1 MSSLMRSIEVDFE
14 VHQAI
19 ELERTGFD
27 DPPNSALRRLLKL
40 DPPDKPTVQKPVATD
55 GGKLWTKRGVEL
67 RDGTEL
73 RVKYSEVEAIGRVL
87 RGKLTFD
94 GSPFR
99 TPSAAVAA
107 VVERRRGSKVT
118 VNGWDYVYARR
129 PGEREW
135 RSLAQLRSRAA
146 LDAVAEKAMAVA
158 SAAKKPSSIPVL
170 GDQSYLG
177 YSD

>member
-40 DPPDKPTVQKPVATD
+40 GPPDQLAVQKPMTT
-55 GGKLWTKRGVEL
+55 GSGKLWTKRGVEL

-73 RVKYSEVEAIGRVL
+73 QVKYSEVEAIGRVL
-87 RGKLTFD
+87 EGKLTFN
-94 GSPFR
+94 GRPFK

-107 VVERRRGSKVT
+107 VVESRRGSKVT
-118 VNGWDYVYARR
+118 VNGWEYVYARR

-135 RSLAQLRSRAA
+135 RSLAQLRDRAA
-146 LDAVAEKAMAVA
+146 AR
-158 SAAKKPSSIPVL
+158 S
-170 GDQSYLG
+170 
-177 YSD
+177 

>member
-1 MSSLMRSIEVDFE
+1 MSTLMRSIEVDFE
-14 VHQAI
+14 VHKAI

-40 DPPDKPTVQKPVATD
+40 GPPDKPTVQKPVATD

-73 RVKYSEVEAIGRVL
+73 QVKYSEVEAIGRVL
-87 RGKLTFD
+87 QGKLTFD
-94 GSPFR
+94 GSSFR

-107 VVERRRGSKVT
+107 VVEWRRGSRVT
-118 VNGWDYVYARR
+118 INGWDYVYARR

-135 RSLAQLRSRAA
+135 QSLAQLRSRAA
-146 LDAVAEKAMAVA
+146 AR
-158 SAAKKPSSIPVL
+158 S
-170 GDQSYLG
+170 
-177 YSD
+177 